1 MINQGQKLLIAW
13 HVHLLRYFKNVKIR
27 KFETEIWLPF
37 PPDYLF
43 QFFGDAG
50 NLDLLTPSWLHFKII
65 TPMPIAMQVGTLIDY
80 RLRIHGWP
88 VFWRTRISKW
98 NPPHYFVDEQLR
110 GPYRLWVH
118 EHHFIPEMGGTRV
131 RDSVQYSVPFDLIIH
146 PLLVRPDLERIFAY
160 RSAVLLERFKSST
173 EKTS

>member
-1 MINQGQKLLIAW
+1 
-13 HVHLLRYFKNVKIR
+13 
-27 KFETEIWLPF
+27 
-37 PPDYLF
+37 
-43 QFFGDAG
+43 
-50 NLDLLTPSWLHFKII
+50 
-65 TPMPIAMQVGTLIDY
+65 MPIGMQVGALIDY